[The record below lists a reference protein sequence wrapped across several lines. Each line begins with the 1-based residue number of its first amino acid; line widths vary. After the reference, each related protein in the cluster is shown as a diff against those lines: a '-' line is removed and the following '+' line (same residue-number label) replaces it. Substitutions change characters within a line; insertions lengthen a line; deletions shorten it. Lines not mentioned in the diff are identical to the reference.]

1 MYVSL
6 SFSKL
11 NFFISLLGMVLLA
24 TKSMKSSED
33 TLIWLQGMILALTL
47 IHFCLLAA
55 SHFSTTTCRTSLVW
69 RLLLLTTTL
78 LKLATISY
86 AIYLTISNENSAP
99 AFYLDIS
106 ALLTTVLFVYEA
118 RRTCLFIKRRNA

>member
-11 NFFISLLGMVLLA
+11 NFFISLLGMVLIV
-24 TKSMKSSED
+24 TKSMNLSED

-55 SHFSTTTCRTSLVW
+55 SHFSTTTCRKSLAW
-69 RLLLLTTTL
+69 RLLLLLTTI

-86 AIYLTISNENSAP
+86 AIYLTIRNENSAP

-106 ALLTTVLFVYEA
+106 AFLTTVLFVYEVQ
-118 RRTCLFIKRRNA
+118 RTCLFIKRRNV

>member
-11 NFFISLLGMVLLA
+11 NFFISLLGMVLIA
-24 TKSMKSSED
+24 TKTMESSED
-33 TLIWLQGMILALTL
+33 TLIWLQGLILALTL

-55 SHFSTTTCRTSLVW
+55 SHFSSTTCRKSLAW
-69 RLLLLTTTL
+69 RLLLLTTTMF
-78 LKLATISY
+78 KLAAISY
-86 AIYLTISNENSAP
+86 AMYLTISHENSAP

-106 ALLTTVLFVYEA
+106 AFLSTVLFVYEA
-118 RRTCLFIKRRNA
+118 RRTCLFIKRRKV